1 MIDSGSRPHNWNESA
16 KKEFITMDRRGF
28 LQSSIGG
35 MSGFLLNLVVPKIAL
50 AARDYRTLK
59 ITAVEIFPLKT
70 NSIFVLVRTNEGIT
84 GYGECS
90 PMNARVIV
98 SMLKETLVPVVLGKN
113 PLDIGRLW
121 DEMYHRT
128 YKLGVMGAQPEAM
141 SGIDIALWD
150 ILGKVTGMPI
160 WQLLGGK
167 RKDRIRMYS
176 SIGEGARN
184 EVKDQ
189 LARAVDSIKQGYT
202 ALKMRMDWSSRALDV
217 NPKKDWEIVSTVR
230 REVGDQIDLQYDAN
244 NGLSVSTAI
253 RLGRRFQDELNVIH
267 YEEPIA
273 QHDYAGY
280 AEVCAAL
287 DMAVAAGEHEY
298 TRWQFRDL
306 IEKAKVDILQP
317 DLVKCAGLS
326 EAMHIATLAHT
337 HNKFLVPHQTQ
348 PTIGHTVNLHY
359 AACVDSS
366 SRAQEYNHGPEKAL
380 QLWNLFKQNY
390 APKNGYCQVPDGP
403 GLGLEMDE
411 AAMQKLMV

>member
-1 MIDSGSRPHNWNESA
+1 MQRR
-16 KKEFITMDRRGF
+16 EFLTT
-28 LQSSIGG
+28 S
-35 MSGFLLNLVVPKIAL
+35 LLGTAGLLRETLNPQVLKAVSTL
-50 AARDYRTLK
+50 RNLK
-59 ITAVEIFPLKT
+59 ITAVEVFPLKT
-70 NSIFVLVRTNEGIT
+70 GSIFVLVRTSEGIT
-84 GYGECS
+84 GLGECS

-98 SMLKETLVPVVLGKN
+98 SMLRDALVPIVLGKN
-113 PLDIGRLW
+113 PLDIDRLW

-141 SGIDIALWD
+141 SGIDIGLWD
-150 ILGKVTGMPI
+150 IFGKATGLPL
-160 WQLLGGK
+160 WQIFGGK

-176 SIGEGARN
+176 SIGGGAQATVAEQVR
-184 EVKDQ
+184 K
-189 LARAVDSIKQGYT
+189 AVDSVSQGFT
-202 ALKMRMDWSSRALDV
+202 ALKMRMDWSSRAVDV
-217 NPKKDWEIVSTVR
+217 NPQKDWEIVSTVR
-230 REVGDQIDLQYDAN
+230 KEVGDKIDLQYDAN

-326 EAMHIATLAHT
+326 EGIRIAHLAHT
-337 HNKFLVPHQTQ
+337 HGKFLVPHQTQ
-348 PTIGHTVNLHY
+348 PTIGGAANLHFL
-359 AACVDSS
+359 ACFDHS
-366 SRAQEYNHGPEKAL
+366 SRAQEYNYSPKNSELLWGLFKNNYAPKQGYIQLPDGAGLGLELDEKAL
-380 QLWNLFKQNY
+380 QTL
-390 APKNGYCQVPDGP
+390 V
-403 GLGLEMDE
+403 
-411 AAMQKLMV
+411 AA

>member
-1 MIDSGSRPHNWNESA
+1 MLYLQRR
-16 KKEFITMDRRGF
+16 EF
-28 LQSSIGG
+28 LKQSIGG
-35 MSGFLLNLVVPKIAL
+35 MSGFLAGIL
-50 AARDYRTLK
+50 APQAMRAAGDYRNLK
-59 ITAVEIFPLKT
+59 ITAVDVTTLST
-70 NSIFVLVRTNEGIT
+70 NSIFVLVRTSEGVT

-90 PMNARVIV
+90 PMNAKVIV
-98 SMLKETLVPVVLGKN
+98 SMLKDALIPVVIGKN

-150 ILGKVTGMPI
+150 ILGKVAGMPL

-176 SIGEGARN
+176 SIGGGARA

-189 LARAVDSIKQGYT
+189 VGKAVESVKQGFT
-202 ALKMRMDWSSRALDV
+202 ALKMRMDWSSRNVDV
-217 NPKKDWEIVSTVR
+217 NPKKDWEIVSAVR
-230 REVGDQIDLQYDAN
+230 KEVGDQIDLQYDAN

-267 YEEPIA
+267 YEEPVA

-280 AEVCAAL
+280 AEICAAL

-326 EAMHIATLAHT
+326 EAIHIATLAHT
-337 HNKFLVPHQTQ
+337 YGKFLVPHQTQ
-348 PTIGHTVNLHY
+348 PTIGSTVNIHF
-359 AACVDSS
+359 AACFDNS
-366 SRAQEYNHGPEKAL
+366 SRAQEYNHEPEKSER
-380 QLWNLFKQNY
+380 LWSLFKNSY
-390 APKNGYCQVPDGP
+390 APKNGYIQVPSGP
-403 GLGLEMDE
+403 GLGLELDE
-411 AAMQKLMV
+411 AAMKGLVAD

>member
-1 MIDSGSRPHNWNESA
+1 
-16 KKEFITMDRRGF
+16 MDRRGF

-35 MSGFLLNLVVPKIAL
+35 MSGFLLNLLIPKIAL
-50 AARDYRTLK
+50 ATRDYRNLK

-98 SMLKETLVPVVLGKN
+98 SMLKETLVPVVMGKN

-150 ILGKVTGMPI
+150 ILGKVAGMPI

-184 EVKDQ
+184 EVRTQ
-189 LARAVDSIKQGYT
+189 VSRAVESVKEGYT
-202 ALKMRMDWSSRALDV
+202 ALKMRMDWSSRSVDV

-253 RLGRRFQDELNVIH
+253 QLGRRFQDELKVIH

-359 AACVDSS
+359 AACVDNS

-380 QLWNLFKQNY
+380 QLWSLFKQNY

-403 GLGLEMDE
+403 GLGLEIDE
-411 AAMQKLMV
+411 AAMRKLVV

>member
-1 MIDSGSRPHNWNESA
+1 MQRR
-16 KKEFITMDRRGF
+16 EFLKT
-28 LQSSIGG
+28 S
-35 MSGFLLNLVVPKIAL
+35 LLGTAAL
-50 AARDYRTLK
+50 AGELVSPRVFGAAADFRSLK
-59 ITAVEIFPLKT
+59 ISAVDVFPLKT
-70 NSIFVLVRTNEGIT
+70 GSIFVLVRTNEGIT
-84 GYGECS
+84 GLGECS

-98 SMLKETLVPVVLGKN
+98 SMLRDALVPMVLGKN
-113 PLDIGRLW
+113 PLDIDRLW

-150 ILGKVTGMPI
+150 ILGKVTGMPL
-160 WQLLGGK
+160 WQLFGGK

-176 SIGEGARN
+176 SIGGGAQATVAEQVR
-184 EVKDQ
+184 K
-189 LARAVDSIKQGYT
+189 AVDSVSQGFT
-202 ALKMRMDWSSRALDV
+202 AVKMRMDWSSRAVDV
-217 NPKKDWEIVSTVR
+217 NPQKDWEIVSTVR
-230 REVGDQIDLQYDAN
+230 KEVGDKIDLQYDAN

-326 EAMHIATLAHT
+326 EGIRIAHLAQT
-337 HNKFLVPHQTQ
+337 YGKFLVPHQTQ
-348 PTIGHTVNLHY
+348 PTIGGAANLHFL
-359 AACVDSS
+359 ACFDHSA
-366 SRAQEYNHGPEKAL
+366 RAQEYNYSPKNSEL
-380 QLWNLFKQNY
+380 LWGLFKNNY
-390 APKNGYCQVPDGP
+390 APKAGYIPVPDGP
-403 GLGLEMDE
+403 GLGLQLDE
-411 AAMQKLMV
+411 KALQTLVAA